1 MKYQLIAPVVKE
13 YSATQQILNNRN
25 IYDIESYLNTT
36 DDVINSYMEFCDM
49 HPASVHLGKTIEENK
64 NCIVIVDSDCDGFT
78 SAALL
83 INYLY
88 DIAPKWVEEHLE
100 WFMHEGKQHGL
111 NDCVDIIIDAGSY
124 DLVICPDSS
133 SNDYEE
139 HKRLFEEYG
148 IPVIVLDHHEAEK
161 ISEHAYIINNQLCDY
176 PNKEMSGVGVVW
188 QFCRFL
194 DKEWGY
200 HYADNY
206 LDLVALGMDADMM
219 SLTSLETKH
228 LINKGFR
235 PENIRNPFI
244 TAIADKN
251 SYSLGGKI
259 TPIGAAFYIAP
270 FVNAIVRSG
279 TEDEKEQVFRSMLK
293 HKAFEI
299 IPSNKRGHKPGETEK
314 LYEQAM
320 RTVTN
325 VKNRQTRA
333 QDAGMALLEGLIKS
347 NDMME
352 HKVLLF
358 LLNPGQIDKNIA
370 GLTANK
376 IMAKYQR
383 PCCILTRVEE
393 ITDEYII
400 QASMNTKTGETST
413 PHKIDEIPLSS
424 GKGVAYDAFVWGSGV
439 EKKVS
444 YQGSARGCDKVG
456 VTEFKDICEQT
467 GVIMYA
473 EGHQGAFG
481 LGIEEHLIED
491 FLQKTD
497 ELLVDMPDEPIYYVD
512 YIYEGQAVEPQ
523 HIIDIADLDN
533 LWGKDVDEPLVA
545 VKGLKVTRDM
555 ITLMSPDKKP
565 TLKITLSNKVCLI
578 KFGSSQEEYE
588 CLCPKTD
595 YEVKELD
602 IVGTCNKNEWNG
614 WVTGSNNIKF
624 FNFIICFWT

>member
-1 MKYQLIAPVVKE
+1 MKYQLIAPVDASK
-13 YSATQQILNNRN
+13 SATQQILNNRGIYN
-25 IYDIESYLNTT
+25 IEEYLNTT
-36 DDVINSYMEFCDM
+36 DDNIYDYQLFKYREMQGAAATLGAVI
-49 HPASVHLGKTIEENK
+49 AANK
-64 NCIVIVDSDCDGFT
+64 NCIVVVDSDCDGFT

-88 DIAPKWVEEHLE
+88 DVAPQWVENHLE

-139 HKRLFEEYG
+139 HRILFEEHN
-148 IPVIVLDHHEAEK
+148 IPIIVLDHHEAEK
-161 ISEHAYIINNQLCDY
+161 VSEHAFVINNQLCDY

-188 QFCRFL
+188 QFCRYL

-200 HYADNY
+200 EFADNY

-228 LINKGFR
+228 LINKGFKQ
-235 PENIRNPFI
+235 ENIRNPFI
-244 TAIADKN
+244 SAIADKN
-251 SYSLGGKI
+251 NYSLGGKI

-320 RTVTN
+320 RTITN

-333 QDAGMALLEGLIKS
+333 QDAGMALLEGMIKS
-347 NDMME
+347 HNMME

-358 LLNPGQIDKNIA
+358 LLEPGQIDKNIA

-393 ITDEYII
+393 ADESITL
-400 QASMNTKTGETST
+400 
-413 PHKIDEIPLSS
+413 LSNPPKP
-424 GKGVAYDAFVWGSGV
+424 GI
-439 EKKVS
+439 KVS

-456 VTEFKDICEQT
+456 VTEFKDICEKT

-481 LGIEEHLIED
+481 LGIEEHRIKE
-491 FLQKTD
+491 FLDITD
-497 ELLVDMPDEPIYYVD
+497 KLLADMPDEPVYYVD
-512 YIYEGQAVEPQ
+512 YIYEGQNVEPQ
-523 HIIDIADLDN
+523 HIIDIAELDN
-533 LWGKDVDEPLVA
+533 LWGKDVDEPFVA
-545 VKGLKVTRDM
+545 IKGLRLKKDM

-565 TLKITLSNKVCLI
+565 TLKITLDNKVCLI

-588 CLCPKTD
+588 KLCPKND
-595 YEVKELD
+595 YEMKEID
-602 IVGTCNKNEWNG
+602 VVGTCNKNEWNG
-614 WVTGSNNIKF
+614 WVTPQI
-624 FNFIICFWT
+624 FIENYDIVDSTKYCF

>member
-1 MKYQLIAPVVKE
+1 MKYQLIAPVDASK
-13 YSATQQILNNRN
+13 SATQQILNNRGIYN
-25 IYDIESYLNTT
+25 IEEYLNTT
-36 DDVINSYMEFCDM
+36 DDNIYDYRLFKYREMQGAAATLGAVI
-49 HPASVHLGKTIEENK
+49 AANK
-64 NCIVIVDSDCDGFT
+64 NCIVVVDSDCDGFT

-88 DIAPKWVEEHLE
+88 DVAPQWVENHLE

-111 NDCVDIIIDAGSY
+111 NDCVDIIVDAGSY

-139 HKRLFEEYG
+139 HRILFEEHN
-148 IPVIVLDHHEAEK
+148 IPIIVLDHHEAER
-161 ISEHAYIINNQLCDY
+161 ISEHAFIINNQLCDY

-188 QFCRFL
+188 QFCRYL

-200 HYADNY
+200 EFANNY

-228 LINKGFR
+228 LINKGFKQ
-235 PENIRNPFI
+235 ENIRNPFI
-244 TAIADKN
+244 SAIADKN

-347 NDMME
+347 NNMME

-358 LLNPGQIDKNIA
+358 LLEPGQIDKNIA

-393 ITDEYII
+393 IDESI
-400 QASMNTKTGETST
+400 TL
-413 PHKIDEIPLSS
+413 LSNPPKP
-424 GKGVAYDAFVWGSGV
+424 GI
-439 EKKVS
+439 KVS

-456 VTEFKDICEQT
+456 VTEFKDICEKT

-481 LGIEEHLIED
+481 LGIEEQWLEEFID
-491 FLQKTD
+491 KTD
-497 ELLVDMPDEPIYYVD
+497 ELLADMPNEPVYYVD
-512 YIYEGQAVEPQ
+512 YIYEGQNVEPQ
-523 HIIDIADLDN
+523 HIIDIAELDN
-533 LWGKDVDEPLVA
+533 LWGKDVDEPFIA
-545 VKGLKVTRDM
+545 VKGLRLKKDM

-565 TLKITLSNKVCLI
+565 TLKITLDNKVCLI

-588 CLCPKTD
+588 KLCPKND
-595 YEVKELD
+595 YEMKEID
-602 IVGTCNKNEWNG
+602 VIGTCNKNEWNG
-614 WVTGSNNIKF
+614 WVTPQIFIQDYQITDSTKSNI
-624 FNFIICFWT
+624 

>member
-1 MKYQLIAPVVKE
+1 MKYELINPIDWNKT
-13 YSATQQILNNRN
+13 ATEHILNNRGIYN
-25 IYDIESYLNTT
+25 IEEYLNTT
-36 DDVINSYMEFCDM
+36 DDNIYDYRLFKYRDMEGAAAALGAVIS
-49 HPASVHLGKTIEENK
+49 SGR

-83 INYLY
+83 INYLH
-88 DIAPKWVEEHLE
+88 DIYPDWVEKHLE
-100 WFMHEGKQHGL
+100 WFIHEGKQHGL
-111 NDCVDIIIDAGSY
+111 NDCAEIIIDACNY

-139 HKRLFEEYG
+139 HKLLFEEHD
-148 IPVIVLDHHEAEK
+148 IPVIVLDHHEAER
-161 ISEHAYIINNQLCDY
+161 ISEHAFVINNQLCDY

-188 QFCRFL
+188 QFCRYL
-194 DKEWGY
+194 DDKWGFNF
-200 HYADNY
+200 ADNY

-228 LINKGFR
+228 LINKGFKS
-235 PENIRNPFI
+235 ENIRNPFI
-244 TAIADKN
+244 SAIAEKN

-279 TEDEKEQVFRSMLK
+279 TEAEKEQVFRSMLK

-333 QDAGMALLEGLIKS
+333 QDAGMTLLEGLIEK
-347 NDMME
+347 NNMMQ

-358 LLNPGQIDKNIA
+358 LLEPGQIDRNIA

-393 ITDEYII
+393 IDESITLFSNPP
-400 QASMNTKTGETST
+400 QPG
-413 PHKIDEIPLSS
+413 
-424 GKGVAYDAFVWGSGV
+424 
-439 EKKVS
+439 KKVS

-456 VTEFKDICEQT
+456 ITEFKDICEKT

-481 LGIEEHLIED
+481 LGIEEQWIEE
-491 FLQKTD
+491 FVNKTD
-497 ELLVDMPDEPIYYVD
+497 ELLADMPNEPVYYVD
-512 YIYEGQAVEPQ
+512 YIYEGQEVEPQ
-523 HIIDIADLDN
+523 HIIDIAELDN
-533 LWGKDVDEPLVA
+533 LWGKDVDEPLIA
-545 VKGLKVTRDM
+545 IKGLRLKKDM
-555 ITLMSPDKKP
+555 VTLMSPDKKP
-565 TLKITLSNKVCLI
+565 TLKITLNNKVCLI

-588 CLCPKTD
+588 KLCPKND
-595 YEVKELD
+595 YEMKEID

-614 WVTGSNNIKF
+614 WVTPQIFIENYDIVDSNKYYF
-624 FNFIICFWT
+624 

>member
-1 MKYQLIAPVVKE
+1 MPLPFCKPCSWRQKTFPPGSINTVTPPTAAK
-13 YSATQQILNNRN
+13 RH
-25 IYDIESYLNTT
+25 YLPT
-36 DDVINSYMEFCDM
+36 Y
-49 HPASVHLGKTIEENK
+49 LR
-64 NCIVIVDSDCDGFT
+64 DCDGFT

-88 DIAPKWVEEHLE
+88 DVAPQWVENHLE

-111 NDCVDIIIDAGSY
+111 NDCIDIIIDAGSY

-139 HKRLFEEYG
+139 HRILFEEHN
-148 IPVIVLDHHEAEK
+148 IPIIVLDHHEAEK
-161 ISEHAYIINNQLCDY
+161 ISEHAFVINNQLCDY

-188 QFCRFL
+188 QFCRYL

-200 HYADNY
+200 EFAENY

-228 LINKGFR
+228 LINKGFKQ
-235 PENIRNPFI
+235 ENIRNPFI
-244 TAIADKN
+244 SAIADKN

-320 RTVTN
+320 RTITN

-333 QDAGMALLEGLIKS
+333 QDAGMALLEGMIKS
-347 NDMME
+347 HNMME

-358 LLNPGQIDKNIA
+358 LLEPGQIDKNIA

-393 ITDEYII
+393 EDINLTLYSNPPKPGI
-400 QASMNTKTGETST
+400 
-413 PHKIDEIPLSS
+413 
-424 GKGVAYDAFVWGSGV
+424 
-439 EKKVS
+439 KVS

-456 VTEFKDICEQT
+456 VTEFKDICEKT

-481 LGIEEHLIED
+481 LGIEEHRIKE
-491 FLQKTD
+491 FLDITD
-497 ELLVDMPDEPIYYVD
+497 ELLADMPDEPVYYVD
-512 YIYEGQAVEPQ
+512 YIYEGQNVEPQ
-523 HIIDIADLDN
+523 HIIDIAELDN
-533 LWGKDVDEPLVA
+533 LWGKDVDEPFVA
-545 VKGLKVTRDM
+545 IKGLRLKKDM

-565 TLKITLSNKVCLI
+565 TLKITLDNKVCLI

-588 CLCPKTD
+588 KLCPKND
-595 YEVKELD
+595 YEMKEID
-602 IVGTCNKNEWNG
+602 VVGTCNKNEWNG
-614 WVTGSNNIKF
+614 WVTPQI
-624 FNFIICFWT
+624 FIENYDIVDSTKYYF

>member
-1 MKYQLIAPVVKE
+1 MKYQLIAPVDANK
-13 YSATQQILNNRN
+13 SATQQILNNRGIYN
-25 IYDIESYLNTT
+25 IEEYLNTT
-36 DDVINSYMEFCDM
+36 DDNIYDYQLFRYRDMAGAAATLGAVI
-49 HPASVHLGKTIEENK
+49 AANK
-64 NCIVIVDSDCDGFT
+64 NCIVVVDSDCDGFT

-88 DIAPKWVEEHLE
+88 DVASQWVENHLE

-111 NDCVDIIIDAGSY
+111 NDCVDIIIDTGSY

-139 HKRLFEEYG
+139 HRILFEEHN
-148 IPVIVLDHHEAEK
+148 IPIIVLDHHEAEK
-161 ISEHAYIINNQLCDY
+161 VSEHAFVINNQLCDY

-188 QFCRFL
+188 QFCRYL

-200 HYADNY
+200 EFADNY

-228 LINKGFR
+228 LINKGFKS
-235 PENIRNPFI
+235 ENIRNPFI
-244 TAIADKN
+244 SAIADKN

-358 LLNPGQIDKNIA
+358 LLKPGQIDKNIA

-383 PCCILTRVEE
+383 PCCILTKVEE
-393 ITDEYII
+393 DGII
-400 QASMNTKTGETST
+400 
-413 PHKIDEIPLSS
+413 
-424 GKGVAYDAFVWGSGV
+424 
-439 EKKVS
+439 S

-456 VTEFKDICEQT
+456 VTEFKDICEKT
-467 GVIMYA
+467 GIIMYA

-481 LGIEEHLIED
+481 LGIEEHWIEE
-491 FLQKTD
+491 FLDKTD
-497 ELLVDMPDEPIYYVD
+497 ELLADMPDEPVYYVD
-512 YIYEGQAVEPQ
+512 YIYEGQNVEPQ
-523 HIIDIADLDN
+523 HIIDIAELDN
-533 LWGKDVDEPLVA
+533 LWGKDVDEPFVA
-545 VKGLKVTRDM
+545 IKGLKLKKDM

-565 TLKITLSNKVCLI
+565 TLKITLDNKVCLI

-588 CLCPKTD
+588 KLCPKND
-595 YEVKELD
+595 YEMKEID
-602 IVGTCNKNEWNG
+602 VVGTCNKNEWNG
-614 WVTGSNNIKF
+614 WVTPQIFIENYDIVDSTKYLWSNPTIPFIFIASSYYINLF
-624 FNFIICFWT
+624 HFIIILWT

>member
-1 MKYQLIAPVVKE
+1 MKYQLIAPVDASK
-13 YSATQQILNNRN
+13 SATQQILNNRGIYN
-25 IYDIESYLNTT
+25 IEEYLNTT
-36 DDVINSYMEFCDM
+36 DDNIYDYSLFKYREMQGAAAALGAVI
-49 HPASVHLGKTIEENK
+49 AANK
-64 NCIVIVDSDCDGFT
+64 NCIVVVDSDCDGFT

-88 DIAPKWVEEHLE
+88 DVAPQWVENHLE

-111 NDCVDIIIDAGSY
+111 NDCVDIIVDAGSY
-124 DLVICPDSS
+124 NLVICPDSS

-139 HKRLFEEYG
+139 HRVLFEEHN
-148 IPVIVLDHHEAEK
+148 IPIIVLDHHEAER
-161 ISEHAYIINNQLCDY
+161 ISEHAFVINNQLCDY

-188 QFCRFL
+188 QFCRYL

-200 HYADNY
+200 EFADNY

-228 LINKGFR
+228 LINKGFKQ
-235 PENIRNPFI
+235 ENIRNPFI
-244 TAIADKN
+244 SAIADKN

-279 TEDEKEQVFRSMLK
+279 TEDEKEQVFKSMLK
-293 HKAFEI
+293 HRAFDI

-358 LLNPGQIDKNIA
+358 LLKPGQIDKNIA

-393 ITDEYII
+393 D
-400 QASMNTKTGETST
+400 
-413 PHKIDEIPLSS
+413 
-424 GKGVAYDAFVWGSGV
+424 GV
-439 EKKVS
+439 VS

-467 GVIMYA
+467 KVIMYA

-481 LGIEEHLIED
+481 LGIEEKWLEEFVD
-491 FLQKTD
+491 KTD
-497 ELLVDMPDEPIYYVD
+497 ELLADMPNEPIYYVD
-512 YIYEGQAVEPQ
+512 YIYEGQNVEPQ
-523 HIIDIADLDN
+523 HIIDIAELDN
-533 LWGKDVDEPLVA
+533 LWGKDVDEPFVA
-545 VKGLKVTRDM
+545 IKGLRLKKDM

-565 TLKITLSNKVCLI
+565 TLKITLDNKVCLI

-588 CLCPKTD
+588 RLCPKND
-595 YEVKELD
+595 YEMKEID
-602 IVGTCNKNEWNG
+602 VVGTCNKNEWNG
-614 WVTGSNNIKF
+614 WVTPQI
-624 FNFIICFWT
+624 FIQDYQITDSTKYYF

>member
-1 MKYQLIAPVVKE
+1 MKYQLIAPVDASK
-13 YSATQQILNNRN
+13 SATQQILNNRGIYN
-25 IYDIESYLNTT
+25 IEEYLNTT
-36 DDVINSYMEFCDM
+36 DDNIYDYSLFREFDM
-49 HPASVHLGKTIEENK
+49 KGAAAALEDTISSSG

-83 INYLY
+83 INYLHDAY
-88 DIAPKWVEEHLE
+88 PDWVENHLE
-100 WFMHEGKQHGL
+100 WFMHDGKQHGL

-139 HKRLFEEYG
+139 HRILFEEHH
-148 IPVIVLDHHEAEK
+148 IPVIVLDHHEAER
-161 ISEHAYIINNQLCDY
+161 ISECAFIINNQLCDY

-188 QFCRFL
+188 QFCRYL
-194 DKEWGY
+194 DEQWSCDF
-200 HYADNY
+200 ADSY

-228 LINKGFR
+228 LINKGFKQ
-235 PENIRNPFI
+235 ENIRNPFI
-244 TAIADKN
+244 SAIADKN

-347 NDMME
+347 NNMME

-358 LLNPGQIDKNIA
+358 LLEPGQIDKNIA

-393 ITDEYII
+393 FYGGDMI
-400 QASMNTKTGETST
+400 QEEGS
-413 PHKIDEIPLSS
+413 DEIKFRP
-424 GKGVAYDAFVWGSGV
+424 V
-439 EKKVS
+439 EIKVS

-456 VTEFKDICEQT
+456 VTEFKDMCEKT

-481 LGIEEHLIED
+481 LGIEEHRLKEFID
-491 FLQKTD
+491 KTD
-497 ELLVDMPDEPIYYVD
+497 ELLADMPDEPVYYVD
-512 YIYEGQAVEPQ
+512 YIYEGQNVEPQ
-523 HIIDIADLDN
+523 HIIDIAELDN
-533 LWGKDVDEPLVA
+533 LWGKDVDEPFIA
-545 VKGLKVTRDM
+545 VKGLRLKKDM

-565 TLKITLSNKVCLI
+565 TLKITLDNKVCLI

-588 CLCPKTD
+588 RLCPKND
-595 YEVKELD
+595 YEMKEID
-602 IVGTCNKNEWNG
+602 VIGTCNKNEWNG
-614 WVTGSNNIKF
+614 WVTPQI
-624 FNFIICFWT
+624 FIQDYQITDSTKYYF